1 MFDARHWQAM
11 TIFIFHH
18 IPYFPQLFPV
28 ICWVIKLLV
37 GGFNPAEKI
46 SQLGWLFPK
55 YGKINLSSKPPTRW
69 YFLVVLKNTHPNF
82 RPNVGPTAWPPAMPG
97 TPPGGRPG
105 PSWHGPGRSRPVR
118 NTWGNR
124 WEMPGKSVEH
134 VWNKWGNHRQV
145 SDSMDWSWRKPT
157 GN

>member
-1 MFDARHWQAM
+1 VFDARHWQAM

-46 SQLGWLFPK
+46 SQLGMIIPK
-55 YGKINLSSKPPTRW
+55 IWKNKPQFQTTNQVI
-69 YFLVVLKNTHPNF
+69 FLGGSQEYPSA
-82 RPNVGPTAWPPAMPG
+82 RPPAMPG

-124 WEMPGKSVEH
+124 WEIPGKSVEH
-134 VWNKWGNHRQV
+134 VWNKWGKHRQV
-145 SDSMDWSWRKPT
+145 SDSMD
-157 GN
+157 